1 MELLHPNGHN
11 ISRVKYNGIQHLL
24 KHVPPVN
31 HEFFMNLVPDDK
43 TAVDIDYDL
52 ISDEES

>member
-1 MELLHPNGHN
+1 MELLYSNGHT
-11 ISRVKYNGIQHLL
+11 ISRAKYNDIQHLL
-24 KHVPPVN
+24 KYVPPVN